1 MDICIYLS
9 IHLVY
14 VVEHLCIYVYIFLC
28 ISVSMCGTSSTI
40 NTQKF
45 PPGLVQSSER
55 GCSRNITRAKREE
68 TIFHVKI
75 RDRAGATK

>member
-1 MDICIYLS
+1 MY
-9 IHLVY
+9 
-14 VVEHLCIYVYIFLC
+14 IYVYIFLC
-28 ISVSMCGTSSTI
+28 SISVSMCGTSTTI

-68 TIFHVKI
+68 MIFHVEI